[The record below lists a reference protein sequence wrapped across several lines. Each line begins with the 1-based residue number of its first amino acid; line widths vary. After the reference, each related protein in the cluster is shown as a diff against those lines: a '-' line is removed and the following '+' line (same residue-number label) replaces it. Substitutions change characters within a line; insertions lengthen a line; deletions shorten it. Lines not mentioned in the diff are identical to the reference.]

1 MENLPSVVVLGCQW
15 GDEGKGKIVD
25 YLASQADYVTRFQ
38 GGSNAGHTIN
48 VGGETYKLRLLP
60 SGVLHRKKLV
70 IANGVVVDPTVL
82 IQEIADL
89 TSRGYK
95 PDLSLSDRAHVTLSY
110 HQLLDAA
117 EEQFKG
123 ALRSGTTLRGIGPTY
138 TDKVARYGIRMC
150 DILDE
155 EMLKQKINQNANL
168 KQKTLT
174 AVYGSDSKLDGTQ
187 LRETYLKLGNDLKTY
202 VTDTSVLLNEAIDNG
217 RRVLFE
223 GAQGL
228 MLDVD
233 HGMYPF
239 GTSSNTTAGAVC
251 TGAGVGPK
259 KIGEILGVVKA
270 YTSRVGAGP
279 VPTELKDDVGSRL
292 QEKGKEF
299 GTVTGRRRRCGWI
312 DAVTLRLAARVNSLT
327 GVALT
332 KMDTLGGF
340 NPVKIC
346 TEYEIDTSTL
356 GQQPAG
362 LREYSKCK
370 PVYEEMEG
378 WPDLPAAEWA
388 SIAKRG
394 YDSLPPQARRYV
406 ERIEEIMKVQV
417 KLISVGEGREATV
430 YRSQVWPS

>member
-1 MENLPSVVVLGCQW
+1 
-15 GDEGKGKIVD
+15 
-25 YLASQADYVTRFQ
+25 
-38 GGSNAGHTIN
+38 
-48 VGGETYKLRLLP
+48 
-60 SGVLHRKKLV
+60 
-70 IANGVVVDPTVL
+70 
-82 IQEIADL
+82 
-89 TSRGYK
+89 
-95 PDLSLSDRAHVTLSY
+95 
-110 HQLLDAA
+110 
-117 EEQFKG
+117 
-123 ALRSGTTLRGIGPTY
+123 
-138 TDKVARYGIRMC
+138 
-150 DILDE
+150 
-155 EMLKQKINQNANL
+155 
-168 KQKTLT
+168 
-174 AVYGSDSKLDGTQ
+174 
-187 LRETYLKLGNDLKTY
+187 
-202 VTDTSVLLNEAIDNG
+202 
-217 RRVLFE
+217 
-223 GAQGL
+223 

-259 KIGEILGVVKA
+259 KIDEILGVVKA

-346 TEYEIDTSTL
+346 TQYEINTSTL

>member
-1 MENLPSVVVLGCQW
+1 LPSVVVVGCQW

-48 VGGETYKLRLLP
+48 VGHETYKLRLLP

-82 IQEIADL
+82 IQEISDL
-89 TSRGYK
+89 TARGYR
-95 PDLSLSDRAHVTLSY
+95 PDLALSDRAHVTLSY

-117 EEQFKG
+117 EEKFKG
-123 ALRSGTTLRGIGPTY
+123 ALRSGTTMRGIGPSY
-138 TDKVARYGIRMC
+138 TDKVARYGIRVC
-150 DILDE
+150 DLLDGDV
-155 EMLKQKINQNANL
+155 LRQKITQNATL

-174 AVYGSDSKLDGTQ
+174 SVYGSDPRLDQ
-187 LRETYLKLGNDLKTY
+187 ELLLNTYLKLGGELKGY
-202 VTDTSVLLNEAIDNG
+202 VTDTSVVLNDALDNG

-228 MLDVD
+228 MLDID
-233 HGMYPF
+233 HGLYPF

-259 KIGEILGVVKA
+259 RINEILGVVKA

-279 VPTELKDDVGSRL
+279 VPTELTDELGSKL

-332 KMDTLGGF
+332 KVDTLGGF

-346 TEYEIDTSTL
+346 TEYQVDGATL
-356 GQQPAG
+356 RQQPAG
-362 LREYSKCK
+362 LREYSNCK
-370 PVYEEMEG
+370 PVYEDREG
-378 WPDLPAAEWA
+378 WPDLSTAEWA
-388 SIAKRG
+388 AIAKKG
-394 YDSLPPQARRYV
+394 YDSLPPQARRYI
-406 ERIEEIMKVQV
+406 ERIEEIMKVPV
-417 KLISVGEGREATV
+417 KLISVGEGRDATV
-430 YRSQVWPS
+430 YRSQVWPG

>member
-1 MENLPSVVVLGCQW
+1 MPSVVVVGCQW

-25 YLASQADYVTRFQ
+25 YLASEADYVARFQ

-48 VGGETYKLRLLP
+48 VGNETYRLRLLP

-82 IQEIADL
+82 VQEISDI
-89 TSRGYK
+89 TSRGYR
-95 PDLSLSDRAHVTLSY
+95 PDLALSDRAHVTLSY

-117 EEQFKG
+117 EEKFKG

-138 TDKVARYGIRMC
+138 TDKVARYGIRIC
-150 DILDE
+150 DLLDDEILR
-155 EMLKQKINQNANL
+155 QKIEQNTTL

-174 AVYGSDSKLDGTQ
+174 SVYGADSKLDQNQ
-187 LRETYLKLGNDLKTY
+187 LHTTYLKLGEQLKAY
-202 VTDTSVLLNEAIDNG
+202 VTDTSLLLNDALEKG

-228 MLDVD
+228 MLDID
-233 HGMYPF
+233 HGVYPF
-239 GTSSNTTAGAVC
+239 GTSSNTTIGAVC
-251 TGAGVGPK
+251 TGAGVGPS
-259 KIGEILGVVKA
+259 KINEVLGVVKA

-279 VPTELKDDVGSRL
+279 VPTELTDDLGSKL

-312 DAVTLRLAARVNSLT
+312 DAVTLRLAARVNGLT

-340 NPVKIC
+340 NPIKIC
-346 TEYEIDTSTL
+346 IEYQADGKTL
-356 GQQPAG
+356 REQPAG
-362 LREYSKCK
+362 LRAFSNSK

-378 WPDLPAAEWA
+378 WPDLSTAEWA
-388 SIAKRG
+388 AIAKKG
-394 YDSLPPQARRYV
+394 YDSMPLQARRYV

-417 KLISVGEGREATV
+417 KLISVGEGRDATV
-430 YRSQVWPS
+430 YRSKVWPG

>member
-1 MENLPSVVVLGCQW
+1 LPSVVVVGCQW

-25 YLASQADYVTRFQ
+25 YLASQTDYVARFQ

-48 VGGETYKLRLLP
+48 VGNETYRLRLLP

-70 IANGVVVDPTVL
+70 IANGVVVDPSVL
-82 IQEIADL
+82 IQEISDL

-95 PDLSLSDRAHVTLSY
+95 PDLALSDRAHVTLSY

-117 EEQFKG
+117 EEKFKG

-138 TDKVARYGIRMC
+138 SDKVARYGIRIC
-150 DILDE
+150 DLLDDEILR
-155 EMLKQKINQNANL
+155 QKIEQNATL
-168 KQKTLT
+168 KLRTLT
-174 AVYGSDSKLDGTQ
+174 SVYGSDSKVDENQ
-187 LRETYLKLGNDLKTY
+187 LFDTCLKLGKELKSY
-202 VTDTSVLLNEAIDNG
+202 VADTSVVLNDALDNG

-228 MLDVD
+228 MLDID
-233 HGMYPF
+233 HGVYPF
-239 GTSSNTTAGAVC
+239 GTSSNTVAGAVC

-259 KIGEILGVVKA
+259 KINEILGVVKA

-279 VPTELKDDVGSRL
+279 VPTELTDELGSKL

-340 NPVKIC
+340 NPIKIC
-346 TEYEIDTSTL
+346 TEYEVDGSIVR
-356 GQQPAG
+356 QQPAS
-362 LREYSKCK
+362 LHEYSNCK
-370 PVYEEMEG
+370 PVYEEIKG
-378 WPDLPAAEWA
+378 WPDLSTPEWIA
-388 SIAKRG
+388 IAKKG
-394 YDSLPPQARRYV
+394 YESLPSKARRYV
-406 ERIEEIMKVQV
+406 ERIEEITKVQV
-417 KLISVGEGREATV
+417 KLISVGEAREATI

>member
-1 MENLPSVVVLGCQW
+1 LSSLVVVGCQW

-25 YLASQADYVTRFQ
+25 YLASQADYVARFQ

-48 VGGETYKLRLLP
+48 VGNETYKLRLLP

-70 IANGVVVDPTVL
+70 IANGVVVDPSVL

-89 TSRGYK
+89 TTSGYK
-95 PDLSLSDRAHVTLSY
+95 PDLALSDRAHVTLNY

-117 EEQFKG
+117 EEKFKG
-123 ALRSGTTLRGIGPTY
+123 AFRSGTTLRGIGPSY
-138 TDKVARYGIRMC
+138 TDKAARYGIRIC
-150 DILDE
+150 DLLDDVILTQKIGQNTT
-155 EMLKQKINQNANL
+155 LKQKI
-168 KQKTLT
+168 LT
-174 AVYGSDSKLDGTQ
+174 SVYGSDSKLDRTE
-187 LRETYLKLGNDLKTY
+187 LFNTYSKFGEELKRY
-202 VTDTSVLLNEAIDNG
+202 VADTSLVLNDALDNG

-233 HGMYPF
+233 HGVYPF
-239 GTSSNTTAGAVC
+239 GTSSNTVAGAVC

-259 KIGEILGVVKA
+259 KINEIVGVVKA

-279 VPTELKDDVGSRL
+279 VPTELTDELGSKL

-312 DAVTLRLAARVNSLT
+312 DAVTLRFAARVNSLT
-327 GVALT
+327 SVALT

-340 NPVKIC
+340 SPIKIC
-346 TEYEIDTSTL
+346 TEYEIDNRTVRE
-356 GQQPAG
+356 QPAG
-362 LREYSKCK
+362 LREYSNCK

-378 WPDLPAAEWA
+378 WPDLSTAEWA
-388 SIAKRG
+388 AIAGKG
-394 YDSLPPQARRYV
+394 YDSLPFQARRYV
-406 ERIEEIMKVQV
+406 QRIEEIMKVQV
-417 KLISVGEGREATV
+417 KLISVGEGRDSTIC
-430 YRSQVWPS
+430 RTQVWPS